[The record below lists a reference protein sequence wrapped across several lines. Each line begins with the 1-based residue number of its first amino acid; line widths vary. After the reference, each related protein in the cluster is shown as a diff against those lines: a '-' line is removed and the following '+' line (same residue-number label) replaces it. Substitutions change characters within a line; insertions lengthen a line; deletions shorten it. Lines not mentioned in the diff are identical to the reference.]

1 MIRLSLI
8 IATYNRARP
17 LLEALE
23 STVVAQDAPLAL
35 WECVVVNN
43 NSQDD
48 TEARFADF
56 AARHPAFALR
66 MVREPH
72 QGFPMRATA
81 ASRPRG
87 ANTWPSSTTTSAS
100 TPVRR
105 GLHPLFFDTHPD
117 AVCGRGRIIPEYPAG
132 RPAWMS
138 RYVERPVA
146 NPLDLGD
153 RVRLFPAGRIPGGGN
168 MALRR
173 TAVERYG
180 GFDPALGRVGGR
192 LIGGEESD
200 LFARLARAGER
211 CWYVPDAVMWHIIPP
226 EKLTPTTILRALPT
240 TCRRQPAAARAAR
253 RGRHAAAVVREGQMV
268 RDARARLHD
277 AAVPRRAPAAHA
289 LPHRLRIVRVPRAGV
304 TLRRRGPR
312 LLVHAQGR
320 VRREVAGGSDR

>member
-23 STVVAQDAPLAL
+23 SVVAQDAPLAL

-43 NSQDD
+43 SSQDD

-72 QGFPMRATA
+72 QGLSHARNCGIA
-81 ASRPRG
+81 AARG
-87 ANTWPSSTTTSAS
+87 EYLAIIDDDERINPGFVAAYI
-100 TPVRR
+100 R
-105 GLHPLFFDTHPD
+105 FFDTHPD
-117 AVCGRGRIIPEYPAG
+117 AVAAGGRIIPEYPAG

-226 EKLTPTTILRALPT
+226 EKLTDDYLARLAYNVGVSQQLRA
-240 TCRRQPAAARAAR
+240 RRD
-253 RGRHAAAVVREGQMV
+253 GRYAAAVVREGGKWCATLVLACTM
-268 RDARARLHD
+268 RPCRA
-277 AAVPRRAPAAHA
+277 V
-289 LPHRLRIVRVPRAGV
+289 
-304 TLRRRGPR
+304 R
-312 LLVHAQGR
+312 LLRMRYRIACGLFASLGR
-320 VRREVAGGSDR
+320 E

>member
-23 STVVAQDAPLAL
+23 SVVAQDAPPAL

-66 MVREPH
+66 MVREPR
-72 QGFPMRATA
+72 QGLSHARNCGIA
-81 ASRPRG
+81 AARG
-87 ANTWPSSTTTSAS
+87 EYLAIIDDDERINPGFVAAYI
-100 TPVRR
+100 R
-105 GLHPLFFDTHPD
+105 FFDTHPD
-117 AVCGRGRIIPEYPAG
+117 AVAAGGRIIPEYPAG

-226 EKLTPTTILRALPT
+226 EKLTDDYLSRLAYNVGVSQQLRA
-240 TCRRQPAAARAAR
+240 RRD
-253 RGRHAAAVVREGQMV
+253 GRYAGAVVREGGKWCATLVLACTM
-268 RDARARLHD
+268 RPCRA
-277 AAVPRRAPAAHA
+277 V
-289 LPHRLRIVRVPRAGV
+289 
-304 TLRRRGPR
+304 R
-312 LLVHAQGR
+312 LLRMRYRIACGLFASLGR
-320 VRREVAGGSDR
+320 E

>member
-23 STVVAQDAPLAL
+23 SVVAQDAPPAL

-66 MVREPH
+66 MVREPR
-72 QGFPMRATA
+72 QGLSHARNCGIA
-81 ASRPRG
+81 AARG
-87 ANTWPSSTTTSAS
+87 EYLAIIDDDERINPGFVAAYI
-100 TPVRR
+100 R
-105 GLHPLFFDTHPD
+105 FFDTHPD
-117 AVCGRGRIIPEYPAG
+117 AVAAGGRIIPEYPAG

-138 RYVERPVA
+138 RFVERPVA
-146 NPLDLGD
+146 NPLDLGG

-168 MALRR
+168 MALRC
-173 TAVERYG
+173 TAVERCG

-226 EKLTPTTILRALPT
+226 EKLTDDYLARLAYNVGVSQQLRA
-240 TCRRQPAAARAAR
+240 RRD
-253 RGRHAAAVVREGQMV
+253 GRYAAAVVREGGKWCATLVLACTM
-268 RDARARLHD
+268 RPCRA
-277 AAVPRRAPAAHA
+277 V
-289 LPHRLRIVRVPRAGV
+289 
-304 TLRRRGPR
+304 R
-312 LLVHAQGR
+312 LLRMRYRIACGLFASLGR
-320 VRREVAGGSDR
+320 E

>member
-23 STVVAQDAPLAL
+23 SVVAQDAPPAL

-56 AARHPAFALR
+56 AARHPDVALR
-66 MVREPH
+66 MVREPR
-72 QGFPMRATA
+72 QGLSHARNCGIA
-81 ASRPRG
+81 AARG
-87 ANTWPSSTTTSAS
+87 EYLAIIDDDERINPGFVAAYI
-100 TPVRR
+100 R
-105 GLHPLFFDTHPD
+105 FFDTHPD
-117 AVCGRGRIIPEYPAG
+117 AVAAGGRIIPEYPAG

-173 TAVERYG
+173 TAVERCG

-226 EKLTPTTILRALPT
+226 EKLTDDYLARLAYNVGVSQQLRA
-240 TCRRQPAAARAAR
+240 RRD
-253 RGRHAAAVVREGQMV
+253 GRYAAAVVREGGKWCATLVLACTM
-268 RDARARLHD
+268 RPCRA
-277 AAVPRRAPAAHA
+277 V
-289 LPHRLRIVRVPRAGV
+289 
-304 TLRRRGPR
+304 R
-312 LLVHAQGR
+312 LLRMRYRIACGFVASLGR
-320 VRREVAGGSDR
+320 E

>member
-23 STVVAQDAPLAL
+23 SVVAQDAPLAL

-72 QGFPMRATA
+72 QGLSHARNCGIA
-81 ASRPRG
+81 AARG
-87 ANTWPSSTTTSAS
+87 EYLAIIDDDERINPGFVAAYI
-100 TPVRR
+100 R
-105 GLHPLFFDTHPD
+105 FFDTHPD
-117 AVCGRGRIIPEYPAG
+117 AVAAGGRIIPEYPAG

-226 EKLTPTTILRALPT
+226 EKLTDDYLARLAYSVGVSQQLRA
-240 TCRRQPAAARAAR
+240 RRD
-253 RGRHAAAVVREGQMV
+253 GRYAAAVVREGGKWCATLVLACTM
-268 RDARARLHD
+268 RPCRA
-277 AAVPRRAPAAHA
+277 V
-289 LPHRLRIVRVPRAGV
+289 
-304 TLRRRGPR
+304 R
-312 LLVHAQGR
+312 LLRMRYRIACGLFASLGR
-320 VRREVAGGSDR
+320 E

>member
-23 STVVAQDAPLAL
+23 SVVAQDAPPAL

-56 AARHPAFALR
+56 AARHPDVALR
-66 MVREPH
+66 MVREPR
-72 QGFPMRATA
+72 QGLSHARNCGIA
-81 ASRPRG
+81 AARG
-87 ANTWPSSTTTSAS
+87 EYLAIIDDDERINPGFVAAYI
-100 TPVRR
+100 R
-105 GLHPLFFDTHPD
+105 FFDTHPD
-117 AVCGRGRIIPEYPAG
+117 AVAAGGRIIPEYPAG

-192 LIGGEESD
+192 LIGGEEND

-226 EKLTPTTILRALPT
+226 EKLTDDYLARLAYNVGVSQQLRA
-240 TCRRQPAAARAAR
+240 RRD
-253 RGRHAAAVVREGQMV
+253 GRYAAAVVREGGKWCATLVLACTM
-268 RDARARLHD
+268 RPCRA
-277 AAVPRRAPAAHA
+277 V
-289 LPHRLRIVRVPRAGV
+289 
-304 TLRRRGPR
+304 R
-312 LLVHAQGR
+312 LLRMRYRIACGLFASLGR
-320 VRREVAGGSDR
+320 E

>member
-23 STVVAQDAPLAL
+23 SVVAQDAPLAL

-72 QGFPMRATA
+72 QGLSHARNCGIA
-81 ASRPRG
+81 AARG
-87 ANTWPSSTTTSAS
+87 EYLAIIDDDERINPGFVAAYI
-100 TPVRR
+100 R
-105 GLHPLFFDTHPD
+105 FFDTHPD
-117 AVCGRGRIIPEYPAG
+117 AVAAGGRIIPEYPAG

-226 EKLTPTTILRALPT
+226 EKLTDDYLARLAYNVGVSQQLRA
-240 TCRRQPAAARAAR
+240 RRD
-253 RGRHAAAVVREGQMV
+253 GRYAAAVVREGGKWCATLVLACTM
-268 RDARARLHD
+268 RPCRA
-277 AAVPRRAPAAHA
+277 V
-289 LPHRLRIVRVPRAGV
+289 
-304 TLRRRGPR
+304 R
-312 LLVHAQGR
+312 LLRMRYRIACGLFASLGR
-320 VRREVAGGSDR
+320 E

>member
-23 STVVAQDAPLAL
+23 SVVAQDAPPAL

-56 AARHPAFALR
+56 AAARGEYLAIIDDDERINP
-66 MVREPH
+66 
-72 QGFPMRATA
+72 GFVA
-81 ASRPRG
+81 AYIR
-87 ANTWPSSTTTSAS
+87 
-100 TPVRR
+100 
-105 GLHPLFFDTHPD
+105 FFDTHPD
-117 AVCGRGRIIPEYPAG
+117 AVAAGGRIIPEYPAG

-138 RYVERPVA
+138 RFVERPVA
-146 NPLDLGD
+146 NPLDLGG

-173 TAVERYG
+173 TAVERCG

-226 EKLTPTTILRALPT
+226 EKLTDDYLARLAYNVGVSQQLRA
-240 TCRRQPAAARAAR
+240 RRD
-253 RGRHAAAVVREGQMV
+253 GRYAAAVVREG
-268 RDARARLHD
+268 
-277 AAVPRRAPAAHA
+277 
-289 LPHRLRIVRVPRAGV
+289 G
-304 TLRRRGPR
+304 
-312 LLVHAQGR
+312 
-320 VRREVAGGSDR
+320 DRKSVV

>member
-23 STVVAQDAPLAL
+23 SVVAQDAPPAL

-66 MVREPH
+66 MVREPR
-72 QGFPMRATA
+72 QGLSHARNCGIA
-81 ASRPRG
+81 AARG
-87 ANTWPSSTTTSAS
+87 EYLAIIDDDERINPGFVAAYI
-100 TPVRR
+100 R
-105 GLHPLFFDTHPD
+105 FFDTHPD
-117 AVCGRGRIIPEYPAG
+117 AVAAGGRIIPEYPAG

-138 RYVERPVA
+138 RFVERPVA
-146 NPLDLGD
+146 NPLDLGG

-173 TAVERYG
+173 TAVERCG

-226 EKLTPTTILRALPT
+226 EKLTDDYLARLAYNVGVSQQLRA
-240 TCRRQPAAARAAR
+240 RRD
-253 RGRHAAAVVREGQMV
+253 GRYAAAVVREGGKWCATLVLACTM
-268 RDARARLHD
+268 RPCRA
-277 AAVPRRAPAAHA
+277 V
-289 LPHRLRIVRVPRAGV
+289 
-304 TLRRRGPR
+304 R
-312 LLVHAQGR
+312 LLRMRYRIACGLFASLGR
-320 VRREVAGGSDR
+320 E

>member
-23 STVVAQDAPLAL
+23 SVVAQDAPPAL

-66 MVREPH
+66 MVREPR
-72 QGFPMRATA
+72 QGLSHARNCGIA
-81 ASRPRG
+81 AARG
-87 ANTWPSSTTTSAS
+87 EYLAIIDDDERINPGFVAAYI
-100 TPVRR
+100 R
-105 GLHPLFFDTHPD
+105 FFDTHPD
-117 AVCGRGRIIPEYPAG
+117 AVAAGGRIIPEYPAG

-226 EKLTPTTILRALPT
+226 EKLTDDYLARLAYNVGVSQQLRA
-240 TCRRQPAAARAAR
+240 RRD
-253 RGRHAAAVVREGQMV
+253 GRYAAAVVREGGKWCATLVLACTM
-268 RDARARLHD
+268 RPCRA
-277 AAVPRRAPAAHA
+277 V
-289 LPHRLRIVRVPRAGV
+289 
-304 TLRRRGPR
+304 R
-312 LLVHAQGR
+312 LLRMRYRIACGLFASLGR
-320 VRREVAGGSDR
+320 E

>member
-17 LLEALE
+17 L
-23 STVVAQDAPLAL
+23 QDAPPAL

-56 AARHPAFALR
+56 AARHPDVALR
-66 MVREPH
+66 MVREPR
-72 QGFPMRATA
+72 QGLSHARNCGIA
-81 ASRPRG
+81 AARG
-87 ANTWPSSTTTSAS
+87 EYLAIIDDDERINPGFVAAYI
-100 TPVRR
+100 R
-105 GLHPLFFDTHPD
+105 FFDTHPD
-117 AVCGRGRIIPEYPAG
+117 AVAAGGRIIPEYPAG

-146 NPLDLGD
+146 NPLDLGG

-173 TAVERYG
+173 TAVERCG

-226 EKLTPTTILRALPT
+226 EKLTDDYLARLAYNVGVSQQLRA
-240 TCRRQPAAARAAR
+240 RRD
-253 RGRHAAAVVREGQMV
+253 GRYAAAVVREGGKWCATLVLACTM
-268 RDARARLHD
+268 RPCRA
-277 AAVPRRAPAAHA
+277 V
-289 LPHRLRIVRVPRAGV
+289 
-304 TLRRRGPR
+304 R
-312 LLVHAQGR
+312 LLRMRYRIACGLFASLGR
-320 VRREVAGGSDR
+320 E

>member
-23 STVVAQDAPLAL
+23 SVVAQDASLAL

-72 QGFPMRATA
+72 QGLSHARNCGIA
-81 ASRPRG
+81 AARG
-87 ANTWPSSTTTSAS
+87 EYLAIIDDDERINPGFVAAYI
-100 TPVRR
+100 R
-105 GLHPLFFDTHPD
+105 FFDTHPD
-117 AVCGRGRIIPEYPAG
+117 AVAAGGRIIPEYPAG

-226 EKLTPTTILRALPT
+226 EKLTDDYLARLAYNVGVSQQLRA
-240 TCRRQPAAARAAR
+240 RRD
-253 RGRHAAAVVREGQMV
+253 GRYAAAVVREGGKWCATLVLACTM
-268 RDARARLHD
+268 RPCRA
-277 AAVPRRAPAAHA
+277 V
-289 LPHRLRIVRVPRAGV
+289 
-304 TLRRRGPR
+304 R
-312 LLVHAQGR
+312 LLRMRYRIACGLFASLGR
-320 VRREVAGGSDR
+320 E

>member
-23 STVVAQDAPLAL
+23 SVVAQDAPPAL

-66 MVREPH
+66 MVREPR
-72 QGFPMRATA
+72 QGLSHARNCGIA
-81 ASRPRG
+81 AARG
-87 ANTWPSSTTTSAS
+87 EYLAIIDDDERINPGFVAAYI
-100 TPVRR
+100 R
-105 GLHPLFFDTHPD
+105 FFDTHPD
-117 AVCGRGRIIPEYPAG
+117 AVAAGGRIIPEYPAG

-153 RVRLFPAGRIPGGGN
+153 RVCLFPAGRIPGGGN

-173 TAVERYG
+173 TAVERCG

-226 EKLTPTTILRALPT
+226 EKLTDDYLARLAYNVGVSQQLRA
-240 TCRRQPAAARAAR
+240 RRD
-253 RGRHAAAVVREGQMV
+253 GRYAAAVVREGGKWCATLVLACTM
-268 RDARARLHD
+268 RPCRA
-277 AAVPRRAPAAHA
+277 V
-289 LPHRLRIVRVPRAGV
+289 
-304 TLRRRGPR
+304 R
-312 LLVHAQGR
+312 LLRMRYRIACGLFASLGR
-320 VRREVAGGSDR
+320 E

>member
-23 STVVAQDAPLAL
+23 SVVAQDAPPAL

-56 AARHPAFALR
+56 AARHPDVALR
-66 MVREPH
+66 MVREPR
-72 QGFPMRATA
+72 QGLSHARNCGIA
-81 ASRPRG
+81 AARG
-87 ANTWPSSTTTSAS
+87 EYLAIIDDDERINPGFVAAYI
-100 TPVRR
+100 R
-105 GLHPLFFDTHPD
+105 FFDTHPD
-117 AVCGRGRIIPEYPAG
+117 AVAAGGRIIPEYPAG

-146 NPLDLGD
+146 NPLDLGG

-173 TAVERYG
+173 TAVERCG

-226 EKLTPTTILRALPT
+226 EKLTDDYLSRLAYNVGVSQQLRA
-240 TCRRQPAAARAAR
+240 RRD
-253 RGRHAAAVVREGQMV
+253 GRYAGAVVREGCKWCATLVLACTM
-268 RDARARLHD
+268 RPCRA
-277 AAVPRRAPAAHA
+277 V
-289 LPHRLRIVRVPRAGV
+289 
-304 TLRRRGPR
+304 R
-312 LLVHAQGR
+312 LLRMRYRIACGLFASLGR
-320 VRREVAGGSDR
+320 E

>member
-23 STVVAQDAPLAL
+23 SVVAQDAPPAL

-56 AARHPAFALR
+56 AARHPDVALR
-66 MVREPH
+66 MVREPR
-72 QGFPMRATA
+72 QGLSHARNCGIA
-81 ASRPRG
+81 AARG
-87 ANTWPSSTTTSAS
+87 EYLAIIDDDERINPGFVAAYI
-100 TPVRR
+100 R
-105 GLHPLFFDTHPD
+105 FFDTHPD
-117 AVCGRGRIIPEYPAG
+117 AVAAGGRIIPEYPAG

-226 EKLTPTTILRALPT
+226 EKLTDDYLARLAYNVGVSQQLRA
-240 TCRRQPAAARAAR
+240 RRD
-253 RGRHAAAVVREGQMV
+253 GRYAAAVVREGGKWCATLVLACTM
-268 RDARARLHD
+268 RPCRA
-277 AAVPRRAPAAHA
+277 V
-289 LPHRLRIVRVPRAGV
+289 
-304 TLRRRGPR
+304 R
-312 LLVHAQGR
+312 LLRMRYRIACGLFASLGR
-320 VRREVAGGSDR
+320 E

>member
-23 STVVAQDAPLAL
+23 SVVAQDAPLAL

-72 QGFPMRATA
+72 QGLSHARNCGIA
-81 ASRPRG
+81 AARG
-87 ANTWPSSTTTSAS
+87 EYLAIIDDDERINPGFVAAYI
-100 TPVRR
+100 R
-105 GLHPLFFDTHPD
+105 FFDTHPD
-117 AVCGRGRIIPEYPAG
+117 AVAAGGRIIPEYPAG
-132 RPAWMS
+132 RPAWLS

-226 EKLTPTTILRALPT
+226 EKLTDDYLARLAYNVGVSQQLRA
-240 TCRRQPAAARAAR
+240 RRD
-253 RGRHAAAVVREGQMV
+253 GRYAAAVVREGGKWCATLVLACTM
-268 RDARARLHD
+268 RPCRA
-277 AAVPRRAPAAHA
+277 V
-289 LPHRLRIVRVPRAGV
+289 
-304 TLRRRGPR
+304 R
-312 LLVHAQGR
+312 LLRMRYRIACGLFASLGR
-320 VRREVAGGSDR
+320 E

>member
-23 STVVAQDAPLAL
+23 SVVAQDAPLAL

-72 QGFPMRATA
+72 QGLSHARNCGIA
-81 ASRPRG
+81 AARG
-87 ANTWPSSTTTSAS
+87 EYLAIIDDDERINPGFVAAYI
-100 TPVRR
+100 R
-105 GLHPLFFDTHPD
+105 FFDTHPD
-117 AVCGRGRIIPEYPAG
+117 AVAAGGRIIPEYPAG

-200 LFARLARAGER
+200 LFARLARAGEW

-226 EKLTPTTILRALPT
+226 EKLTDDYLARLAYNVGVSQQLRA
-240 TCRRQPAAARAAR
+240 RRD
-253 RGRHAAAVVREGQMV
+253 GRYAAAVVREGGKWCATLVLACTM
-268 RDARARLHD
+268 RPCRA
-277 AAVPRRAPAAHA
+277 V
-289 LPHRLRIVRVPRAGV
+289 
-304 TLRRRGPR
+304 R
-312 LLVHAQGR
+312 LLRMRYRIACGLFASLGR
-320 VRREVAGGSDR
+320 E